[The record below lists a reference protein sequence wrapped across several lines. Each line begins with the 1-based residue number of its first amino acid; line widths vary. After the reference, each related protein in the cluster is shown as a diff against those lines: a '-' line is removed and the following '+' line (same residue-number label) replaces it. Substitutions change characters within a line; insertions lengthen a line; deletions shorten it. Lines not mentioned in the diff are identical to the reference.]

1 MRLLDVSAVLDR
13 ERHIQRA
20 GPKTK
25 VLEQLDDETAKYAIL
40 SHRWGTEVD
49 YDEITELMQM
59 DEQDRDEVRQRN
71 GYRKIIKSCE
81 QAKEDGYRWL
91 WIDTCCID
99 KRSSAELSEAINSMY
114 RWYRNAQ
121 MCYVYLS
128 DVDESALPTEQDFS
142 RFGRSNGWPEW
153 FSRGWT
159 LQELI
164 APVELEFFNESWVSI
179 GTKQGLISTLGDIT
193 GIPQDVLRDVKTL
206 RSKDSPERP
215 SVAQIM
221 SWAAD
226 RKTTR
231 VEDRAYSLMG
241 LFDVNMPM
249 LYGEGSKAFQRLQ
262 LEIIRVTSDYS
273 IFAWNPEG
281 QGSLYLRSVLADD
294 PSCFQG
300 CHDIE
305 NVHPIFF
312 GKKLVADMLQDFPGK
327 VIDRVKLFWLRRRV
341 RPLQLS
347 RWDVTNLG
355 IQVSLP
361 VIHCRGLPHFFT
373 AVLPCCD
380 RYGNLITIDLHSRGH
395 SSYRNSHPA
404 WLTTLHTLPEF
415 KSLYFVHIQDAVKS
429 CHNLRLHDMRASWH
443 GFTHCGTFPREIT
456 DNTVT
461 LSSQENTFI
470 VLVYAHGD
478 VGSRFGVCFGYYL
491 GQVWSH
497 IVCEECPAKQ
507 GTLSWVDFAKQ
518 VHDGLWSS
526 PIDQFCFHNG
536 SRVVRGAHLPQTIW
550 DARVFC
556 CSNNRSHSDVMIDI
570 KQCPGCCTGPHDQ
583 VYMFE
588 SHAFWLPWTSN
599 SQGSHELRLDGE
611 LTKFNLCS
619 GQEISLGDYGNYSDH
634 KFTCCGNIFE
644 DMQKRGIDSTHLAYR
659 PVASHVS
666 SCKSVSRSR
675 HMRIQNEVAVTSPV
689 ANTVTEQ
696 GGVEPAMKPLV
707 LYQPRGL
714 SLPDNE
720 EFELLLEAFSTLLSG
735 KDLVTTVIQCS
746 EFNRV
751 DHEERWMNVGDVVFG
766 LRASASLFPYTRWR
780 DD

>member
-121 MCYVYLS
+121 MCYV
-128 DVDESALPTEQDFS
+128 

-262 LEIIRVTSDYS
+262 LEIIR
-273 IFAWNPEG
+273 
-281 QGSLYLRSVLADD
+281 L
-294 PSCFQG
+294 
-300 CHDIE
+300 
-305 NVHPIFF
+305 
-312 GKKLVADMLQDFPGK
+312 
-327 VIDRVKLFWLRRRV
+327 
-341 RPLQLS
+341 
-347 RWDVTNLG
+347 
-355 IQVSLP
+355 LP
-361 VIHCRGLPHFFT
+361 
-373 AVLPCCD
+373 
-380 RYGNLITIDLHSRGH
+380 
-395 SSYRNSHPA
+395 
-404 WLTTLHTLPEF
+404 
-415 KSLYFVHIQDAVKS
+415 
-429 CHNLRLHDMRASWH
+429 
-443 GFTHCGTFPREIT
+443 
-456 DNTVT
+456 
-461 LSSQENTFI
+461 
-470 VLVYAHGD
+470 
-478 VGSRFGVCFGYYL
+478 
-491 GQVWSH
+491 
-497 IVCEECPAKQ
+497 
-507 GTLSWVDFAKQ
+507 
-518 VHDGLWSS
+518 
-526 PIDQFCFHNG
+526 
-536 SRVVRGAHLPQTIW
+536 
-550 DARVFC
+550 
-556 CSNNRSHSDVMIDI
+556 
-570 KQCPGCCTGPHDQ
+570 
-583 VYMFE
+583 
-588 SHAFWLPWTSN
+588 
-599 SQGSHELRLDGE
+599 
-611 LTKFNLCS
+611 
-619 GQEISLGDYGNYSDH
+619 
-634 KFTCCGNIFE
+634 
-644 DMQKRGIDSTHLAYR
+644 
-659 PVASHVS
+659 
-666 SCKSVSRSR
+666 
-675 HMRIQNEVAVTSPV
+675 
-689 ANTVTEQ
+689 
-696 GGVEPAMKPLV
+696 
-707 LYQPRGL
+707 GL
-714 SLPDNE
+714 S
-720 EFELLLEAFSTLLSG
+720 
-735 KDLVTTVIQCS
+735 
-746 EFNRV
+746 
-751 DHEERWMNVGDVVFG
+751 
-766 LRASASLFPYTRWR
+766 
-780 DD
+780 